1 MAQLSD
7 VDGIGEA
14 YAARLV
20 GAGVETMGQLLRY
33 GATPEGR
40 IALAEKTGISPKRI
54 LKWVKRVDH
63 FRILGIREDYGA
75 LLEACGV
82 DTVEKL
88 AEQDALDLFECL
100 VEGNQG
106 RKFIKRL
113 PSPRQVEDWIKAARK
128 LPEVM
133 TA

>member
-1 MAQLSD
+1 MTQLFE

-14 YAARLV
+14 YAAKLV
-20 GAGVETMGQLLRY
+20 EAGIETMGELLNH

-40 IALAEKTGISPKRI
+40 EDLSEQTGISPKRI
-54 LKWVKRVDH
+54 LKWVNGVDH
-63 FRILGIREDYGA
+63 FSVLGIREEYGA
-75 LLEACGV
+75 LLESCGV
-82 DTVEKL
+82 DTVKKL

-100 VEGNQG
+100 VEGNKG

-128 LPEVM
+128 LPDVM
-133 TA
+133 GT